1 MAPSVETMSLPYQ
14 SNKSLLDA
22 VAAAAAS
29 AEQLP
34 TNNGESATTTVATSG
49 NKTSSTS
56 AAANN
61 TKTYT
66 TPKRPAGTAQ
76 VTPGTCS
83 KEDGGDGGNNS
94 NNSVEEQNNST
105 DGGEQAIVSAS
116 STDETAADSRSSSPN
131 KSMPPPPAVSG
142 GQAASA
148 SSVQVASAQ
157 KISKIS
163 SSVVVAPSIQLGPR
177 VTPAVRKNPPPQSCM
192 KPRSLEGVLEKGVG
206 ERTTITTAQF
216 QLQKSTTGGRS
227 SATSK
232 KKVPSATLSIAQQVA
247 ALDGGGIGQTVK
259 QEGPSTPSG
268 QKQSNLPAPSSFL
281 AAKISPLRS
290 SARRNGEKNKGET
303 ANNGTVTASSDAG
316 MTLKREGTP
325 PPAASDDV
333 SIIFILSSCLSVFFL
348 IGGRKLTI
356 YYFVC
361 FNAYLQY
368 IAASQAFSWNVPIP
382 SHAPSPRSTP
392 SCT

>member
-1 MAPSVETMSLPYQ
+1 MLQAETTMAPSVETMSLPYQ

-94 NNSVEEQNNST
+94 VEEQNNST
-105 DGGEQAIVSAS
+105 ADGGGERAIVSAS

-268 QKQSNLPAPSSFL
+268 QTQSNLPAPSSFL

-333 SIIFILSSCLSVFFL
+333 SIIFILSSCLSVFF
-348 IGGRKLTI
+348 
-356 YYFVC
+356 
-361 FNAYLQY
+361 
-368 IAASQAFSWNVPIP
+368 
-382 SHAPSPRSTP
+382 
-392 SCT
+392 